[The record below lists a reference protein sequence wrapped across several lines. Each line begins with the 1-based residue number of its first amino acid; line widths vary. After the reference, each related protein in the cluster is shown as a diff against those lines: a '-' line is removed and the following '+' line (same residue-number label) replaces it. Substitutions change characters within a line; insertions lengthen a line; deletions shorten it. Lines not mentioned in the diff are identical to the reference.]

1 MMEDREGMNSYLDK
15 INDPKDLKKI
25 PIKEIPKLAEEIRE
39 KILTTVSKNGGH
51 LASNLGAVELT
62 LALHYVFDAPEDR
75 IIWDVGHQS
84 YTHKLLTGRRNRFYS
99 LRQYQGLSGFPKREE
114 SVYDAFD
121 TGHSGTS
128 ISAAIGMLEAR
139 ELKGEN
145 SKVIAIIGDGSMTS
159 GMAFEGVNHAGG
171 SKRGLIVVLNDNEM
185 SISPN
190 VGALASYL
198 SRVLTRQPYRQVR
211 QGLKDLLSQVP
222 LIGKKLVKGIKRVE
236 GALKI
241 LFIPGILFEE
251 FGFKYIGP
259 ISGHR
264 LDYLIETFENI
275 KAMEG
280 PILVHVVTQKGKGYL
295 PAERDPVYYHG
306 VGPFDLKT
314 GRPKKDNTV
323 PTYTEIFQQ
332 SMIKLGYSDDKCIA
346 ITAAMSN
353 GTGLEEFGKIFPDR
367 FFDVGI
373 AEQHGVTFAAGMAA
387 EGLKPVV
394 AIYSTFLQRAYDQI
408 LHDVCLPNLP
418 VTFAVD
424 RAGLVGEDG
433 PTHHGA
439 FDLTYLR
446 SLPNMVV
453 MSPKDEDELQHM
465 LKTAIDH
472 PGPAAVRYPRGRG
485 VGIWLSKDLKN
496 LEIGQA
502 ELLKDGRD
510 AAIIALGHM
519 VHPSLKAAEQLELE
533 GIDVAVVNG
542 RFVKPLDKE
551 LILELALK
559 IGTLITIE
567 ENTLHGGFGSAVLE
581 LLEDQGLFQVRVK
594 RIGLPDI
601 FIEHGSQSELRS
613 KYGLSI
619 EGIVDT
625 VKGVLK
631 HEYVSIKI
639 P

>member
-1 MMEDREGMNSYLDK
+1 MSSYLDN

-25 PIKEIPKLAEEIRE
+25 PLKELPELAEDIRE
-39 KILTTVSKNGGH
+39 EILATVSKTGGH
-51 LASNLGAVELT
+51 LASSLGVVELT
-62 LALHYVFDAPEDR
+62 LALHYVFEAPEDR

-84 YTHKLLTGRRNRFYS
+84 YTHKLITGRRDRFFT
-99 LRQYQGLSGFPKREE
+99 LRQYQGLSGFPKRDE
-114 SVYDAFD
+114 SIYDTFD

-128 ISAAIGMLEAR
+128 ISAALGMSEA
-139 ELKGEN
+139 LAFKGEKC
-145 SKVIAIIGDGSMTS
+145 KVIAIIGDGSMTS
-159 GMAFEGVNHAGG
+159 GMAFEGLNHAGG
-171 SKRGLIVVLNDNEM
+171 SKKGLIVILNDNEM

-190 VGALASYL
+190 VGALSSYL
-198 SRVLTRQPYRQVR
+198 SRVLTRRPYRRVR
-211 QGLKDLLSQVP
+211 QVSKGLLSRVP
-222 LIGKKLVKGIKRVE
+222 LLGEGLVKGIKRVE
-236 GALKI
+236 GALKV
-241 LFIPGILFEE
+241 LFSPGILFEE

-275 KAMEG
+275 KAIEG

-314 GRPKKDNTV
+314 GRPKKDSTV
-323 PTYTEIFQQ
+323 PTYTKIFQQ
-332 SMIKLGYSDDKCIA
+332 CMVKLGYIDDKIIA
-346 ITAAMSN
+346 VTAAMSN

-373 AEQHGVTFAAGMAA
+373 AEQHGVTFAAGMAT
-387 EGLKPVV
+387 EGVKPIV

-418 VTFAVD
+418 VTFAMD
-424 RAGLVGEDG
+424 RSGLVGEDG

-446 SLPNMVV
+446 SLPNMIV

-465 LKTAIDH
+465 LKTAIDY

-485 VGIWLSKDLKN
+485 VGVRLSKDLKR

-519 VHPSLKAAEQLELE
+519 VYPSLKAAEQLELE
-533 GIDVAVVNG
+533 GIDVSVVNA

-551 LILELALK
+551 LILDLALK
-559 IGTLITIE
+559 IGTLITVE
-567 ENTLHGGFGSAVLE
+567 ENVLQGGFGSAVLE
-581 LLEDQGLFQVRVK
+581 LLEEQGLSQVRVK

-601 FIEHGSQSELRS
+601 FIEHGSQEVLRD
-613 KYGLSI
+613 KYGLTAR
-619 EGIVDT
+619 GIMNT
-625 VKGVLK
+625 VKEVLER
-631 HEYVSIKI
+631 EYAGIKI